1 MALHKIAIVSDHAGQ
16 ELKQQVIA
24 YLKTVN
30 VEIQKENFAPLH
42 GQSVD
47 YPDQSRLVAEAIAGN
62 KVEKG
67 IAICGTGIGMAI
79 TANKFPGVRAA
90 CVWDEY
96 STRMAKQHNDAN
108 LLCLGGRTVNHYRA
122 IELVKIWLETPFD
135 GGRHTRRLEKIRSIE
150 KSMIQFV

>member
-47 YPDQSRLVAEAIAGN
+47 YPDQSRLVAEAIARA
-62 KVEKG
+62 VSS
-67 IAICGTGIGMAI
+67 CGSSTLWYWPSRSWDASIPRARSGSWGPSLA
-79 TANKFPGVRAA
+79 TATRAA
-90 CVWDEY
+90 PRC
-96 STRMAKQHNDAN
+96 R
-108 LLCLGGRTVNHYRA
+108 
-122 IELVKIWLETPFD
+122 
-135 GGRHTRRLEKIRSIE
+135 
-150 KSMIQFV
+150 